1 MTGTTFGEYLTWGA
15 DVLRSAKVDEP
26 RREARLLLSHASGR
40 PVEWITAHP
49 EAGFTAGPTYRRF
62 IERRWS
68 REPMSHITGSREFR
82 SLCFEVTADVLD
94 PRPDSEVLIEAALAL
109 LPVTG
114 EPLNVLDLGTGTGC
128 LLLSVLNE
136 RPAATGIGVDLSEA
150 ALAVARRNAWQLGL
164 AERAQFRR
172 GDWSNGLGG
181 TFDLV
186 LSNPPYIPSAEIDQ
200 LEPEVACHE
209 PRLALDGGA
218 DGLDAYRAIAQR
230 TPHLLA
236 NKGALIV
243 EFGTG
248 QAEAVCAIFAQH
260 GLAEARRECDLAGR
274 PRCFIA
280 TV

>member
-1 MTGTTFGEYLTWGA
+1 
-15 DVLRSAKVDEP
+15 
-26 RREARLLLSHASGR
+26 
-40 PVEWITAHP
+40 
-49 EAGFTAGPTYRRF
+49 
-62 IERRWS
+62 
-68 REPMSHITGSREFR
+68 MSHITGSREFR
-82 SLCFEVTADVLD
+82 SLRFEVTADVLD

-109 LPVTG
+109 LPATG
-114 EPLNVLDLGTGTGC
+114 EPFNVLDLGTGTGC
-128 LLLSVLNE
+128 LLLAVLNE

-150 ALAVARRNAWQLGL
+150 ALAVARRNAWKLGL

-230 TPHLLA
+230 TPQLLA

-260 GLAEARRECDLAGR
+260 GLAEARLECDLAGR

>member
-1 MTGTTFGEYLTWGA
+1 MTWTTFSEYLTWGT

-26 RREARLLLSHASGR
+26 RREARLLLSHASGQ
-40 PVEWITAHP
+40 PVEWIIAHP
-49 EAGFTAGPTYRRF
+49 EADYTAGRKYRSF
-62 IERRWS
+62 IERRGR
-68 REPMSHITGSREFR
+68 REPISHIIGRREFR
-82 SLCFEVTADVLD
+82 SLVFEVTADVLD
-94 PRPDSEVLIEAALAL
+94 PRPDSEVLVEAALAL
-109 LPVTG
+109 RPVTG
-114 EPLNVLDLGTGTGC
+114 EPFKVLDLGTGTGC

-136 RPAATGIGVDLSEA
+136 RPAASGTGVDLSEA
-150 ALAVARRNAWQLGL
+150 ALAVARRNAWELGL
-164 AERAQFRR
+164 SERAQFRC

-218 DGLDAYRAIAQR
+218 DGLDAYRAIARR
-230 TPHLLA
+230 TPHLLS

-243 EFGTG
+243 EFGMG

-260 GLAEARRECDLAGR
+260 GMTKARLECDLAGR
-274 PRCFIA
+274 PRCLIA

>member
-1 MTGTTFGEYLTWGA
+1 MTGTTYGKCLTWGA

-40 PVEWITAHP
+40 PVEWITSHP
-49 EAGFTAGPTYRRF
+49 EADFTAGPKYQRF
-62 IERRWS
+62 IERRWL
-68 REPMSHITGSREFR
+68 REPMSHILGNREFR

-94 PRPDSEVLIEAALAL
+94 PRPDSEVLVEAALAL
-109 LPVTG
+109 RPVTG
-114 EPLNVLDLGTGTGC
+114 EPFNVLDLGTGTGC

-136 RPAATGIGVDLSEA
+136 RRAASGTGVDLSEA
-150 ALAVARRNAWQLGL
+150 ALAVARRNARELGL

-200 LEPEVACHE
+200 LEPEVACYE
-209 PRLALDGGA
+209 PRLALDGGT
-218 DGLDAYRAIAQR
+218 DGFDAYRAIARR

-243 EFGTG
+243 EFGAG

-260 GLAEARRECDLAGR
+260 GITEARTECDLAGR
-274 PRCFIA
+274 PRCLIA

>member
-1 MTGTTFGEYLTWGA
+1 MTGTTYGEYLTWGA

-40 PVEWITAHP
+40 PVEWITSHP
-49 EAGFTAGPTYRRF
+49 EADFMAGPTYQRF
-62 IERRWS
+62 IERRWL
-68 REPMSHITGSREFR
+68 REPMSQILGNREFR

-94 PRPDSEVLIEAALAL
+94 PRPDSEVLVEAALAL
-109 LPVTG
+109 RPVTG
-114 EPLNVLDLGTGTGC
+114 EPFNVLDLGTGTGC

-136 RPAATGIGVDLSEA
+136 RRAASGTGVDLSEA
-150 ALAVARRNAWQLGL
+150 ALAVARRNARELGL
-164 AERAQFRR
+164 SERAQFRR

-200 LEPEVACHE
+200 LEPEVACYE
-209 PRLALDGGA
+209 PRLALDGGT
-218 DGLDAYRAIAQR
+218 DGLDAYRAIAR
-230 TPHLLA
+230 RAPHLLA

-243 EFGTG
+243 EFGAG

-260 GLAEARRECDLAGR
+260 GITEARTECDLGGR
-274 PRCFIA
+274 PRCLIA

>member
-1 MTGTTFGEYLTWGA
+1 MTGTTFSEYLTWGA
-15 DVLRSAKVDEP
+15 KVLRSAKVDEP
-26 RREARLLLSHASGR
+26 RREARLLLSHASGQ

-49 EAGFTAGPTYRRF
+49 EADFTAGPTYRRF

-109 LPVTG
+109 LPVTS
-114 EPLNVLDLGTGTGC
+114 EPFNVLDLGTGTGC
-128 LLLSVLNE
+128 LLLSVLYE
-136 RPAATGIGVDLSEA
+136 RPAATGVGVDLSEA
-150 ALAVARRNAWQLGL
+150 ALAVARRNAWELGL
-164 AERAQFRR
+164 SERAQFRC

-186 LSNPPYIPSAEIDQ
+186 LSNPPYIPSAEINQ

-243 EFGTG
+243 EFGKG
-248 QAEAVCAIFAQH
+248 QAEAVCAIFAQN
-260 GLAEARRECDLAGR
+260 GLTEARLECDLSGR